1 MFLVLSGAVNDS
13 KSGRQMRLHRSPVLR
28 NSDLELP
35 DVGLGALTETCH
47 VLGSAI
53 QVCMPPHAGM
63 AETWPASGS
72 TTTPLVCGLDLG

>member
-1 MFLVLSGAVNDS
+1 MLENLPVKCGCTGAPS
-13 KSGRQMRLHRSPVLR
+13 SE

-35 DVGLGALTETCH
+35 DVGLGAVAETCH

-53 QVCMPPHAGM
+53 KVFLPPHAGM